1 MGDRSAPFDLKSHQ
15 CLRCQFYSNLQRP
28 LEVDWSIPLRFVR
41 RYTEAGTRLQFYRA
55 TRASSAIALVP
66 S

>member
-1 MGDRSAPFDLKSHQ
+1 MGDRSAPFDLESLQ
-15 CLRCQFYSNLQRP
+15 CLKCQFYSNLQRP
-28 LEVDWSIPLRFVR
+28 LEVDWSIPLCFER

-55 TRASSAIALVP
+55 TRASEAGASVP